1 MYSSLVKKILLISIF
16 TLPFSVLSQDGGG
29 IEEVVVTAEK
39 REQNLQDVPSSITAV
54 SDTEMERGTYQNIF
68 DLQTSV
74 PSLVVGSAGASRPF
88 LFIRGVGSRKFD
100 PGTEGAVGVFVDEI
114 YNTRF
119 TNSMMDL
126 VDLDRVE
133 VLKGPQ
139 GTLYGRNTIGGAIA
153 LYTKKPTQETEGKV
167 KVGFG
172 NEGYNKLAATYSGG
186 ITDSMVGRIAF
197 STKTDEGYAKE
208 KTSGKNNGG
217 DVDALRLS
225 LIKEMNNGS
234 ELSFTF
240 QDTSYLSLIHI
251 SEPTRPY

>member
-1 MYSSLVKKILLISIF
+1 MYSSLVKKILLLSIF
-16 TLPFSVLSQDGGG
+16 ILPFSVLSQDGGG

-153 LYTKKPTQETEGKV
+153 PVSYTHLTLPTK
-167 KVGFG
+167 
-172 NEGYNKLAATYSGG
+172 A
-186 ITDSMVGRIAF
+186 
-197 STKTDEGYAKE
+197 
-208 KTSGKNNGG
+208 
-217 DVDALRLS
+217 
-225 LIKEMNNGS
+225 
-234 ELSFTF
+234 
-240 QDTSYLSLIHI
+240 
-251 SEPTRPY
+251 

>member
-1 MYSSLVKKILLISIF
+1 MYSSLVKKLLLLSIF
-16 TLPFSVLSQDGGG
+16 IIPFSVLSQDGGG

-139 GTLYGRNTIGGAIA
+139 GTCL
-153 LYTKKPTQETEGKV
+153 LYTYPRQLEV
-167 KVGFG
+167 
-172 NEGYNKLAATYSGG
+172 
-186 ITDSMVGRIAF
+186 
-197 STKTDEGYAKE
+197 
-208 KTSGKNNGG
+208 
-217 DVDALRLS
+217 
-225 LIKEMNNGS
+225 
-234 ELSFTF
+234 
-240 QDTSYLSLIHI
+240 
-251 SEPTRPY
+251 

>member
-1 MYSSLVKKILLISIF
+1 MYLSLFKKTFIYSLF
-16 TLPFSVLSQDGGG
+16 VLSFGIFAQESAG

-119 TNSMMDL
+119 TNSMMDI
-126 VDLDRVE
+126 VDLERVE

-153 LYTKKPTQETEGKV
+153 LYTKNLLK
-167 KVGFG
+167 
-172 NEGYNKLAATYSGG
+172 KL
-186 ITDSMVGRIAF
+186 
-197 STKTDEGYAKE
+197 KE
-208 KTSGKNNGG
+208 KLKLVLVLKDMEN
-217 DVDALRLS
+217 
-225 LIKEMNNGS
+225 
-234 ELSFTF
+234 
-240 QDTSYLSLIHI
+240 
-251 SEPTRPY
+251 

>member
-1 MYSSLVKKILLISIF
+1 MYLSLFKKTFIYSLF
-16 TLPFSVLSQDGGG
+16 VLSFGIFAQESTG

-119 TNSMMDL
+119 TNSNGYRWL
-126 VDLDRVE
+126 RGLSF
-133 VLKGPQ
+133 KGPQ
-139 GTLYGRNTIGGAIA
+139 NTLWKNTIGGAIA
-153 LYTKKPTQETEGKV
+153 LYTKKPTQETEGKI
-167 KVGFG
+167 K
-172 NEGYNKLAATYSGG
+172 
-186 ITDSMVGRIAF
+186 MVLVL
-197 STKTDEGYAKE
+197 KDME
-208 KTSGKNNGG
+208 N
-217 DVDALRLS
+217 
-225 LIKEMNNGS
+225 
-234 ELSFTF
+234 
-240 QDTSYLSLIHI
+240 
-251 SEPTRPY
+251 